1 MLAGLVCY
9 VRVLAVKAVLPSARR
24 NEWGEAERKHFLRKR
39 RHFLADGSYSP
50 MSTMISLLAYGKSI
64 ALNTSNAGSVQW
76 SPDHRVL
83 YLRGRPIVIERFQ
96 RMVRDVVKEAER
108 LLWEELIWTGPEGR
122 FVVPLDQIVDDVTFT
137 KRGIS
142 FVSKSGNGLADGL
155 DWMID
160 RMLTSEEGRKMRVNG
175 VWNARQ
181 VRRYLRKVDRFLEL
195 LLFSAHTTAG
205 QPARGTE
212 ITTVRHQNGF
222 LQDRNIFVIDAR
234 VVIITRYHKSQSQ
247 FDTPK
252 IIPRFLPWRVGQ
264 LMAVYCGYMR
274 PFREHLMVQLQGKGW
289 SDHVWAD
296 ANGPWETDRLT
307 SIITRETASR
317 LGERLTTLDYR
328 HAAISIGRVFVGEQ
342 FAHGYREEVGEVE
355 EPQVEVEDALE
366 LHAGRGEKMGVQ
378 RYGVP
383 SDVVKHLSIRSMET
397 FRPLSEAW
405 HRSLGLSSDEG
416 GEQRMGKQGVEP
428 VR

>member
-1 MLAGLVCY
+1 VLAGVVYC
-9 VRVLAVKAVLPSARR
+9 VRVLAAEALLPSAKRD
-24 NEWGEAERKHFLRKR
+24 EQGEAERKHFLRMR
-39 RHFLADGSYSP
+39 RRFLADGLYCP

-64 ALNTSNAGSVQW
+64 ALNTSNEGSVHW
-76 SPDHRVL
+76 SPDRRVL
-83 YLRGRPIVIERFQ
+83 YLHGRPVAIERFQ
-96 RMVRDVVKEAER
+96 KMVRDVVQEAER
-108 LLWEELIWTGPEGR
+108 VLWEELVWTGPEGR

-137 KRGIS
+137 KRGTS

-181 VRRYLRKVDRFLEL
+181 LRRYLRKVDRFLEL
-195 LLFSAHTTAG
+195 LLFGAHTTAG

-222 LQDRNIFVIDAR
+222 LQDRNIFVIDGR
-234 VVIITRYHKSQSQ
+234 VVIIIRYHISQLQ

-264 LMAVYCGYMR
+264 LMAVYSGYMR

-307 SIITRETASR
+307 SIIRETASR

-342 FAHGYREEVGEVE
+342 FAHGYREEAGEVE
-355 EPQVEVEDALE
+355 EPQVEVENALE
-366 LHAGRGEKMGVQ
+366 LHAGRGERIGVQ

-383 SDVVKHLSIRSMET
+383 SDVVKHLSMRSMET

-416 GEQRMGKQGVEP
+416 GGSKGWGSKTSSR
-428 VR
+428 